1 MILPRRRGNGV
12 PYVLLTRGISAD
24 CGLSLHHILWNLA
37 TANTWWLMKNA
48 IAVPILYT
56 GALETFK
63 CSALAS
69 CQQAN
74 HKSLW
79 ELDFSSLQHNF
90 TTPLTLMNVDMDK
103 AMIDFKDIHELWASL
118 FMC

>member
-1 MILPRRRGNGV
+1 
-12 PYVLLTRGISAD
+12 
-24 CGLSLHHILWNLA
+24 
-37 TANTWWLMKNA
+37 MKNA
-48 IAVPILYT
+48 MAVPILYT

-63 CSALAS
+63 CSVLAS
-69 CQQAN
+69 CQQVN
-74 HKSLW
+74 NKSLW

-118 FMC
+118 CMC